1 MSIIYIIPTP
11 IGNLADITY
20 RAVDILKQSNK
31 IFAEDT
37 RTSRKLLDH
46 YDINQKL
53 YPYHQHNE
61 HFVVDN
67 IIKNLLEEEQ
77 VVSLVSDAGTPGISD
92 PGYLL
97 ITKAIESKITVYCL
111 PGPTALIPAL
121 VQSGFPM
128 NEFLFVGFLPPKKGR
143 QKKLKEIAQQDFTQV
158 LYESP
163 HRLLKLIKEIA
174 LYFGEE
180 KQLSISKEITK
191 IHENH
196 FRGTA
201 KDMYQIFSSTPIKGE
216 FVVVIEKNK
225 NNK

>member
-1 MSIIYIIPTP
+1 MSTIYIIPTP
-11 IGNLADITY
+11 IGNLGDITY
-20 RAVDILKQSNK
+20 RAIDVLKKSDK

-37 RTSRKLLDH
+37 RISKKLLLH
-46 YDINQKL
+46 YGVKQKL

-61 HFVVDN
+61 HFVVDK
-67 IIKNLLEEEQ
+67 IIENLLEDKQ
-77 VVSLVSDAGTPGISD
+77 VISLVSDAGTPGISD

-97 ITKAIESKITVYCL
+97 VTKAIERNNAVFCI
-111 PGPTALIPAL
+111 PGPTALIPAI
-121 VQSGFPM
+121 VQSGFPT
-128 NEFLFVGFLPPKKGR
+128 NEFLFVGFLPQKKGR
-143 QKKLKEIAQQDFTQV
+143 QKKLKEIAQQNFTQV

-174 LYFGEE
+174 LYYGEE
-180 KQLSISKEITK
+180 KQISISKEITK

-201 KDMYQIFSSTPIKGE
+201 KEMHQIFSSTPIKGE

-225 NNK
+225 NN